1 MNLSRNRTSL
11 SLSLTLGLIGIGL
24 ARKEKPGGPSSS
36 FPNLGFA
43 HLAYAQLLSHLA
55 RHDEAFTEAKRA
67 RDLDPLSLII
77 NTLYGAYLYAARQND
92 EAEAQLRRTIELA
105 QIFGSYIS
113 S

>member
-1 MNLSRNRTSL
+1 MRLPISVWPMLIERLPQPVRCRQRKFCQRRKPPPQRRWKLMNLSRNRTSL

-67 RDLDPLSLII
+67 RDL
-77 NTLYGAYLYAARQND
+77 
-92 EAEAQLRRTIELA
+92 
-105 QIFGSYIS
+105 
-113 S
+113 